1 MQLEHCARLV
11 LAPSCRLDPCA
22 AANASGLRRILQGP
36 DSRVPTH
43 TPPQPHLSQSAPCVG
58 QHVIPGY
65 QEILAHPLPAI
76 AMTPNATPDIC
87 SATSSAATRSH
98 GSLSFD
104 RRRLTLGASL
114 HGRVRVFIWEVQAL
128 SCGRRSRAFHLA
140 RGFEMP
146 IPPRILTN
154 DKLRVPVMTSQRIDS
169 SIYKACGRDSDMAGL
184 RGGRC
189 WHRCFFN
196 LINFISDSSRLRSA
210 QQRATQTAAGQNRA
224 CCNRRAVSTA
234 RRVSDWP
241 RISLSMS

>member
-1 MQLEHCARLV
+1 MRMG
-11 LAPSCRLDPCA
+11 S
-22 AANASGLRRILQGP
+22 ASFF
-36 DSRVPTH
+36 RVPTSESRLPTHH
-43 TPPQPHLSQSAPCVG
+43 TTPQPHLSQCAPCVC

-65 QEILAHPLPAI
+65 QEILAHPLPPI

-87 SATSSAATRSH
+87 SATSIAASRSH
-98 GSLSFD
+98 AYSTVVDWPSEPRSTADFV
-104 RRRLTLGASL
+104 SS
-114 HGRVRVFIWEVQAL
+114 IWEGPSAL
-128 SCGRRSRAFHLA
+128 VVVGHVHLGRLADSRFAF
-140 RGFEMP
+140 RP
-146 IPPRILTN
+146 TN
-154 DKLRVPVMTSQRIDS
+154 ELRVPVMTSQRIDS

-196 LINFISDSSRLRSA
+196 FISDNSRLRSA

-234 RRVSDWP
+234 RRASDWP